1 MGKKSFNT
9 VEGLQRE
16 IMKRANKAL
25 KNEVK
30 DYVEDKMKSHV
41 EQDVYATY
49 SPVEYERRETNGGLL
64 DDSNIRDVVHNRVLT
79 VYNETQVEG
88 PRLANHKEYHN
99 PDGLP
104 RLLESDNI
112 QNPWTHKRYRWMK
125 PRPFMTNTQ
134 KDINKHNK
142 DIVNMVEQRINHD
155 NTK

>member
-64 DDSNIRDVVHNRVLT
+64 DDSNIRDVVHGRVLT

-112 QNPWTHKRYRWMK
+112 RNPWTHKRYMWMK

>member
-1 MGKKSFNT
+1 MGKKSCT
-9 VEGLQRE
+9 TTKELQAE
-16 IMKRANKAL
+16 IMRRANKAL
-25 KNEVK
+25 NK
-30 DYVEDKMKSHV
+30 DIAPYVENKLKEHV
-41 EQDVYATY
+41 QKDVYTTY

-64 DDSNIRDVVHNRVLT
+64 DDSNIRDVVHGRVLT

-112 QNPWTHKRYRWMK
+112 RNPWTHKRYRWMK

-142 DIVNMVEQRINHD
+142 DIVDMVEQRINHD

>member
-64 DDSNIRDVVHNRVLT
+64 DDSNIRDVVHGRVLT

-99 PDGLP
+99 PDRLP

-112 QNPWTHKRYRWMK
+112 RNPWTHKRYR
-125 PRPFMTNTQ
+125 
-134 KDINKHNK
+134 
-142 DIVNMVEQRINHD
+142 
-155 NTK
+155 